1 MAEPVLFLPKA
12 RYTAKESTKEET
24 IMGFVQK
31 LRELVF
37 DLRFSL
43 HYDAEQMAEKNKKTY
58 GDNVPDCCRMNRQ
71 KQAADQKTAG
81 Q

>member
-1 MAEPVLFLPKA
+1 
-12 RYTAKESTKEET
+12 
-24 IMGFVQK
+24 MGLVQK

-71 KQAADQKTAG
+71 KEAADQKTAG